1 MRREPDVEMLSKGRG
16 QAKLWR
22 GAVEAANDERAKL
35 DAWIIE
41 AKDAGC
47 SFSQIREA
55 TGLGTGTIQ
64 MVLAK
69 AGKL

>member
-1 MRREPDVEMLSKGRG
+1 MNDPDLMSRLRG
-16 QAKLWR
+16 QARLWR
-22 GAVEAANDERAKL
+22 AAAEAMNDERAKL
-35 DAWIIE
+35 NGLILD

-69 AGKL
+69 AGRL

>member
-1 MRREPDVEMLSKGRG
+1 MNDPDVMSRLRG
-16 QAKLWR
+16 QARLWR
-22 GAVEAANDERAKL
+22 AAAEAMNDERAKL
-35 DAWIIE
+35 NGMILD
-41 AKDAGC
+41 AKDAGH

-69 AGKL
+69 AGRL

>member
-1 MRREPDVEMLSKGRG
+1 MDPDMMSRLRA
-16 QAKLWR
+16 QARLWR
-22 GAVEAANDERAKL
+22 SAAEAANDERAKVN
-35 DAWIIE
+35 DMIIK
-41 AKDAGC
+41 AKDAGH

-69 AGKL
+69 AGRL

>member
-1 MRREPDVEMLSKGRG
+1 MNDPDLMSRLRG
-16 QAKLWR
+16 QARLWR
-22 GAVEAANDERAKL
+22 AAAEAMNDERAAL
-35 DAWIIE
+35 NQLVIE
-41 AKDAGC
+41 CKDAGH

-69 AGKL
+69 AGRL